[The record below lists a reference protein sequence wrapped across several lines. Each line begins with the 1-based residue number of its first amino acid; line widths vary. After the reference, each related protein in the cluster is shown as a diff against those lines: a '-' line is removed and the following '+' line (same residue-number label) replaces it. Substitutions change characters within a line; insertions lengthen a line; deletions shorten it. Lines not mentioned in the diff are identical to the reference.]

1 MWCSVEGPTVGA
13 MDEQFRMLARERQ
26 ADLDREAQ
34 RFALADLVKR
44 ERVARE
50 RVKPWLLR
58 RVASTLSGW
67 GRGSHPAKPGST
79 PAAAPLSSASSK
91 STL

>member
-1 MWCSVEGPTVGA
+1 

-44 ERVARE
+44 EGAAPKRAR
-50 RVKPWLLR
+50 PWLFRQVVSVLPSTGR
-58 RVASTLSGW
+58 AS
-67 GRGSHPAKPGST
+67 RPQRPGT
-79 PAAAPLSSASSK
+79 VPAAPQR
-91 STL
+91 